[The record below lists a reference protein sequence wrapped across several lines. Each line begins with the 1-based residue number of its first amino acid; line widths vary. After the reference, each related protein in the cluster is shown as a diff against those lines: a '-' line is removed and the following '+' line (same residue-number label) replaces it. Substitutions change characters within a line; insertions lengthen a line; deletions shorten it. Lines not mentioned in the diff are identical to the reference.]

1 VIEVALSLA
10 ELGAKSIP
18 VNFLLPF
25 DGTPV
30 KAPDELTP
38 EYCVRVLCMFRFLNP
53 RAEVRI
59 SAGRELHLR
68 SLQSLA
74 LHPANSL
81 FLDGYLNAKGGRARD
96 TLRMIRD
103 AGFDIV
109 SDRSLDTLLEASSE
123 EADGSQTLIQL
134 NPVKSRKDLRPTL

>member
-1 VIEVALSLA
+1 
-10 ELGAKSIP
+10 

-30 KAPDELTP
+30 KAPDDLTP
-38 EYCVRVLCMFRFLNP
+38 DYCVRVLCLFRFLNP

-74 LHPANSL
+74 LYPANSL
-81 FLDGYLNAKGGRARD
+81 FLEGYLNAKGGKARD
-96 TLRMIRD
+96 TLQMIRD

-109 SDRSLDTLLEASSE
+109 SDRSLDALLEPSAAE
-123 EADGSQTLIQL
+123 FGEVERLIQL